1 MVLYFRAMHKAGFVN
16 IIGKPNVGKST
27 LMNVFLGEKLSIV
40 TQKAQTTRHRIR
52 GILNGDDYQ
61 IVYSDTPGIINPHYK
76 LHDAMMSIVTEAI
89 QDADV
94 LLFVTEVKDKNPVD
108 EKTLEKLKQVSCPV
122 LVLINKID
130 LSTQEVLEQ
139 RVEEWKTQLPN
150 AEVIPVSAAE
160 KFNTDYILKR
170 IIELFPEAP
179 PYFPK
184 DELSDRSQRFFIS
197 EIIREKIFLLYHE
210 EIPYC
215 TEVVVEEF
223 KEAENITRIRA
234 IIYVMREGQKGIL
247 IGKQGTALQ
256 KAGTKSREEIEQF
269 LGKKVFLDLFVK
281 VEKDWRNSEKRLK
294 RFGYLG

>member
-1 MVLYFRAMHKAGFVN
+1 MHKAGFVN

-122 LVLINKID
+122 LVLIKIG
-130 LSTQEVLEQ
+130 
-139 RVEEWKTQLPN
+139 
-150 AEVIPVSAAE
+150 
-160 KFNTDYILKR
+160 
-170 IIELFPEAP
+170 
-179 PYFPK
+179 
-184 DELSDRSQRFFIS
+184 
-197 EIIREKIFLLYHE
+197 
-210 EIPYC
+210 
-215 TEVVVEEF
+215 
-223 KEAENITRIRA
+223 RA
-234 IIYVMREGQKGIL
+234 HV
-247 IGKQGTALQ
+247 
-256 KAGTKSREEIEQF
+256 
-269 LGKKVFLDLFVK
+269 
-281 VEKDWRNSEKRLK
+281 
-294 RFGYLG
+294 